1 PMPHL
6 AALICFSLFDVAVH
20 DAYGNLLGRD
30 VYSTYSDEFM
40 NRDLSYYIEP
50 EEGARVS
57 FEGKYPA
64 DFFRVPPA
72 KTMPAWHLVGGKDLL
87 DASEL
92 TGEEPDDGYPVLLP
106 DWIKRDGLPW
116 RVVNASISGDTTA
129 GALSRLPAE
138 LARSRP
144 SIVIIELGGNDGLRA
159 LPLSDMRDNLERLIR
174 LAQKQGARVLLIGV
188 RLPPNYGETYTRQFE
203 RIYPQVAKATGA
215 KLVPHLLAGVAKD
228 RSLMQEDGI
237 HPLPKAQ
244 PRLLDNVWRQLAP
257 WLKP

>member
-1 PMPHL
+1 MKRVLLLLFCLLPVVAFGTAQ
-6 AALICFSLFDVAVH
+6 AAPTRTLLVVGDSLSA
-20 DAYGNLLGRD
+20 AYGIPREDGWVHLLAQR
-30 VYSTYSDEFM
+30 
-40 NRDLSYYIEP
+40 
-50 EEGARVS
+50 
-57 FEGKYPA
+57 
-64 DFFRVPPA
+64 
-72 KTMPAWHLVGGKDLL
+72 
-87 DASEL
+87 
-92 TGEEPDDGYPVLLP
+92 
-106 DWIKRDGLPW
+106 IKRDGLPW

>member
-1 PMPHL
+1 ME
-6 AALICFSLFDVAVH
+6 SLFMKRVLLLLFCLLPVVAFGTAQAAPTRTLLVVG
-20 DAYGNLLGRD
+20 DSLSAAYGIPREDGWVHLLAQR
-30 VYSTYSDEFM
+30 
-40 NRDLSYYIEP
+40 
-50 EEGARVS
+50 
-57 FEGKYPA
+57 
-64 DFFRVPPA
+64 
-72 KTMPAWHLVGGKDLL
+72 
-87 DASEL
+87 
-92 TGEEPDDGYPVLLP
+92 
-106 DWIKRDGLPW
+106 IKRDGLPW